1 MTNRRTGL
9 LLSLVLLLTAG
20 RFPARAQTVGVWLTT
35 GNQRTKMQ
43 QQPSVTFS
51 PGGGG
56 ANPLVVDESQLYQQ
70 VEGFGAS
77 FTDSAA
83 YLLNRVAT
91 PAARASAMNN
101 LFTRSGQGIGV
112 SFVRNPMG
120 G

>member
-56 ANPLVVDESQLYQQ
+56 ANYQVPILNCAAKLRNYMRYSPLIAPLHYSTP
-70 VEGFGAS
+70 GA
-77 FTDSAA
+77 FDLSAHFEDRLA
-83 YLLNRVAT
+83 
-91 PAARASAMNN
+91 
-101 LFTRSGQGIGV
+101 
-112 SFVRNPMG
+112 G
-120 G
+120 GDVGRR